1 MPVNKQGLRFEL
13 LDSPKKDEQGRN
25 ILYAKVVSNG
35 TINQQM
41 LEEYLQDHSSIRPA
55 DSRRVL
61 TAFTNAMAHLLAE
74 GFRVDCLLGS
84 FYTKLSLDAPY
95 TRDDK
100 VTAHQVGFDGVGFL
114 PDKEFQQQVNRN
126 IQGFRYE
133 RGHRSQP
140 MGTQAEIG
148 RKVRKLANDNGGF
161 FSIKA
166 FQLAFSMSEY
176 MARKQLDALCQGEHP
191 MLVKRK
197 IGHTC
202 LFFLNPEVD
211 C

>member
-1 MPVNKQGLRFEL
+1 MPVNKRGLRFEL

-25 ILYAKVVSNG
+25 ILYARVVSNG

-41 LEEYLQDHSSIRPA
+41 LEEYLQDDFSIRPT
-55 DSRRVL
+55 DTRRVL
-61 TAFTNAMAHLLAE
+61 TAFTNEMARLLAE
-74 GFRVDCLLGS
+74 GFRVDCMLGS

-100 VTAHQVGFDGVGFL
+100 VTAHQVSFEGVGFL
-114 PDKEFQQQVNRN
+114 PDKEFQRQVNQN

-140 MGTQAEIG
+140 IGTQADIE
-148 RKVRKLANDNGGF
+148 RKVRQLASDNGGF

-166 FQLAFSMSEY
+166 FRLAFGLSEY
-176 MARKQLDALCQGEHP
+176 MARKQLDALCQGNHP
-191 MLVKRK
+191 LLVKRK
-197 IGHTC
+197 MGNAC
-202 LFFLNPEVD
+202 LFVLNQ
-211 C
+211 